1 MRNGKVLI
9 YEWRYLVAKGIEQ
22 VLKENFPD
30 LSLYLV
36 LSEEEFVYTL
46 RTYKI
51 DLLIINGLK
60 LIKFRP
66 LIQSGARKLKIV
78 SIGKERIRD
87 LDIAFY
93 INLASSERFIVENFR
108 LVLGEKKEDV
118 ALTDRN
124 ELTEREKEVLRLI
137 AMGYT
142 SQQIAERL
150 VISPHTVVTH
160 RKNITRKLGIKSIS
174 GLTIYAIINGIVRKE
189 DVKWIK

>member
-46 RTYKI
+46 HTYKI